1 MAFTFNSQDIQAASK
16 VLGYGGDY
24 LVKVQ
29 SAKYQGK
36 EDNQQRKTFGS
47 DKFQVVFEVMDG
59 SEQGATI
66 RHFFLDD
73 SSSTGY
79 TPFRYREIN
88 AMFAG
93 IGGMNDGAAIE
104 LANVEQFLPGK
115 ILSVRVNEFEKF
127 TTNQGRISYSPTVA
141 AFGAPIKESVPDK
154 SNPRPNLNGAETSIN
169 NFGAGATPSNAASP
183 FDNAPAA
190 DPFA

>member
-1 MAFTFNSQDIQAASK
+1 MAFTFNSQDIKAASK

-24 LVKVQ
+24 RVKVQ
-29 SAKYQGK
+29 SAEYQGK
-36 EDNQQRKTFGS
+36 DDNPQSKQFGS

-59 SEQGATI
+59 SEAGATI
-66 RHFFLDD
+66 RHFFVDD

-93 IGGMNDGAAIE
+93 IGSVNDGAAIE
-104 LANVEQFLPGK
+104 LANVGQFLPGQ

-127 TTNQGRISYSPTVA
+127 TTSQGRIGYSPNVA

-154 SNPRPNLNGAETSIN
+154 SNPRPKLNGAETSIN
-169 NFGAGATPSNAASP
+169 PGLFMH
-183 FDNAPAA
+183 
-190 DPFA
+190 